1 MVTQTTNHCRIYG
14 QVAHS
19 NPDMDS
25 VEDLVAEFM
34 FKFPF
39 IFASEKKLLKIFTFL
54 RFFFSDFRFQIA
66 HLL

>member
-1 MVTQTTNHCRIYG
+1 MPSEGDTMVNGDSDATNHCRVYG

-34 FKFPF
+34 F
-39 IFASEKKLLKIFTFL
+39 
-54 RFFFSDFRFQIA
+54 
-66 HLL
+66 